1 MWVQVD
7 SSDIAILTTSYH
19 DIVSDGYQGIH
30 AVRVSWELV
39 RVKSIL
45 VLTGKN
51 KSYLMQ
57 IQ

>member
-1 MWVQVD
+1 MRVQVY

-19 DIVSDGYQGIH
+19 DIISYGYQGIH
-30 AVRVSWELV
+30 TIRVSWELV

-45 VLTGKN
+45 VLTEKN

-57 IQ
+57 VQ